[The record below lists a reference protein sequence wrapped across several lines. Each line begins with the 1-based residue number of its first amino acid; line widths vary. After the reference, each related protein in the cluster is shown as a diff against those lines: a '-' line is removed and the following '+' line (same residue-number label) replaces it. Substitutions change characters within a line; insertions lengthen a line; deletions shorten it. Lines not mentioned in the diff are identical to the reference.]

1 MNKINSHP
9 KEFGRELSSPD
20 PPLLTLG
27 ECPHRG
33 DSSPPP
39 PPPKKK
45 KKKKNSNVFIC
56 PVNFQKYWN
65 KTAVIIQTNFSH
77 YINIWLVKI
86 YKFVKNINIWQS
98 AKCITHTE
106 EHTQSSKCVKFQDS
120 YFENHPR
127 NAKMSQ
133 SNFVSLCGYFM
144 SCDTPWISRLCELS
158 T

>member
-9 KEFGRELSSPD
+9 KEFGREPSSPD
-20 PPLLTLG
+20 PPLLIPG

-39 PPPKKK
+39 PQKTP
-45 KKKKNSNVFIC
+45 SCSSHQC

-65 KTAVIIQTNFSH
+65 KTSVIIQTSISH

-86 YKFVKNINIWQS
+86 SKFVKNRNIWQS
-98 AKCITHTE
+98 AKRITHTE
-106 EHTQSSKCVKFQDS
+106 EHTQRSKCVKFQDS

-127 NAKMSQ
+127 NAKMPQ
-133 SNFVSLCGYFM
+133 SNFVSLCGYLM
-144 SCDTPWISRLCELS
+144 SCDTPWLSRLCELF